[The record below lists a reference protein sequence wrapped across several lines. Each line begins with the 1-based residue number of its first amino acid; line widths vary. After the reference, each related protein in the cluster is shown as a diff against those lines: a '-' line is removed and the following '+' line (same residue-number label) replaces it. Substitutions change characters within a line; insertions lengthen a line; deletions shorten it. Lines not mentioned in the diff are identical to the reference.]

1 MKNERSSREEQL
13 GYVLHELQMMYNAAC
28 KAKVEKIAIEILTF
42 KNMNRALEQTKK
54 APRVLQESMVLSN
67 KSMKIFKS
75 RSQRASQISRIN
87 II

>member
-1 MKNERSSREEQL
+1 M
-13 GYVLHELQMMYNAAC
+13 GYALHELQMMYNAAC
-28 KAKVEKIAIEILTF
+28 KAKVEKITIEILTF
-42 KNMNRALEQTKK
+42 KNIDIALQESWEQTKK